1 MDLTIFKFRIYCLTE
16 NNYNYTWDSIEPT
29 KCPNNTEHTID
40 LNSITVLDEV
50 KSNAVSIIQQKNTG
64 EFYRAES
71 RKVIAPVGLSNHD
84 FVFPYDISVLTVGI
98 DTKVENK
105 DDIVNVFI
113 SPNTIIGVLTQT
125 TEENDTEI
133 TVSQTV
139 IDNIKKGFKVI
150 IFSGGI
156 YYDLGECLDIN
167 KIDMKITLSQALPQI
182 FTVGSY
188 ICMSINN
195 IKNFILCNDVH
206 YILGQKTIKSTFLP
220 TGTIVRLQYNNVGNE
235 THNLYFSFDY
245 YY

>member
-29 KCPNNTEHTID
+29 KCPNNTEHIID

-105 DDIVNVFI
+105 DDIVNVLI
-113 SPNTIIGVLTQT
+113 APNTIIGVLTQT
-125 TEENDTEI
+125 TQENDTENNSI
-133 TVSQTV
+133 T
-139 IDNIKKGFKVI
+139 N
-150 IFSGGI
+150 
-156 YYDLGECLDIN
+156 
-167 KIDMKITLSQALPQI
+167 
-182 FTVGSY
+182 SY
-188 ICMSINN
+188 
-195 IKNFILCNDVH
+195 
-206 YILGQKTIKSTFLP
+206 
-220 TGTIVRLQYNNVGNE
+220 R
-235 THNLYFSFDY
+235 
-245 YY
+245 